1 MPATRKTLRSFV
13 APPAPT
19 RETYAGFRVGQA
31 VHVTRNADT
40 TSAFFTGSIRRL
52 VFRSSAGGLLSSRMR
67 TVPTTP
73 SISRR

>member
-1 MPATRKTLRSFV
+1 MDVQWLSFV

-40 TSAFFTGSIRRL
+40 TSASFTGSIRRL
-52 VFRSSAGGLLSSRMR
+52 V
-67 TVPTTP
+67 VPEFGWRCAVIEDENGAHHAVDF
-73 SISRR
+73 SEMN